1 MDSHNLKFVNGLADY
16 QQTSKGQT
24 ADVSLLITSERLID
38 NSSISSTTFLLRL
51 QHPNIL
57 GWCSWWLCYR
67 KYLVHILF
75 IGKKTYEKGKNR
87 RNYNCIS
94 HFKSR
99 FTCQRKKSILKIEF
113 QKLNYRL
120 SIFTIYWSWKSAWD
134 NICPVIQSFVFK
146 TIEFYSEVV
155 TWWVSVHKAEH
166 FWISFE
172 SWVTR
177 SWNLAN

>member
-24 ADVSLLITSERLID
+24 ADVSLLVTSERLID

-87 RNYNCIS
+87 RNYITAFHTLNLGLLANVKKVFWRLNFRNSIIDWVFLPFIGAEKVLGTIS
-94 HFKSR
+94 VQLFNLLYSKPLN
-99 FTCQRKKSILKIEF
+99 FI
-113 QKLNYRL
+113 QKL
-120 SIFTIYWSWKSAWD
+120 
-134 NICPVIQSFVFK
+134 
-146 TIEFYSEVV
+146 
-155 TWWVSVHKAEH
+155 
-166 FWISFE
+166 
-172 SWVTR
+172 
-177 SWNLAN
+177 